1 MTKPYIFSAMN
12 IWMTLLVVGL
22 LGVVGGITNCLLS
35 GEFALPHSDAAHKVW
50 KPGWI
55 ANIVVGA
62 VAAVVVW
69 GVYGPVA
76 TYDLTQ
82 AGKPDIH
89 LPVAQLVSSILVGIS
104 GAKILTT
111 MAQKEAER
119 AAKID
124 LAKVLE
130 DIVKAQK

>member
-1 MTKPYIFSAMN
+1 MN
-12 IWMTLLVVGL
+12 IWMTLLAVAF
-22 LGVVGGITNCLLS
+22 LGIIGGVTNCLLS
-35 GEFALPHSDAAHKVW
+35 GEFALPHSDATHKVW

-55 ANIVVGA
+55 ANIVIGA

-69 GVYGPVA
+69 GVYGPLA
-76 TYDLTQ
+76 TYDLAQ
-82 AGKPDIH
+82 KAAPDFH

-130 DIVKAQK
+130 DIVKSQK

>member
-1 MTKPYIFSAMN
+1 MN
-12 IWMTLLVVGL
+12 IWMTLLVVGI
-22 LGVVGGITNCLLS
+22 LGLVGGITNCLLS
-35 GEFALPHSDAAHKVW
+35 GEFALPHSDSARKVW

-55 ANIVVGA
+55 ANIVVGS
-62 VAAVVVW
+62 VAAIVVW
-69 GVYGPVA
+69 GVYGPAA

-82 AGKPDIH
+82 QGKPDFH